1 MNKQINRIS
10 IVLMSVLLLL
20 TGFTPVHAEG
30 EDFDE
35 FLKQE
40 WKQIMESDYTT
51 MHFSVKDYHAMG
63 LTKPEVT
70 LGEVSYEEYAKI
82 VALRTASLEKLHQ
95 FDFDSL
101 DDRQK
106 IDYQVYEDNLVN
118 DIAMNSFP
126 NYQEMYNP
134 YNGMH
139 SNLSTTFTEFV
150 FYTKED
156 IEDYL
161 TLADDYD
168 RYMDE
173 MMDLTAKQA
182 EQGYFMRDA
191 ALDVQLEQM
200 KEFIDKGEENPFI
213 VIFNNNI
220 DKFEGLTDEERT
232 AYKERNKDIVLN
244 QILPS
249 NQKAMEFLETL
260 RGKRSVS
267 GSIYEYPD
275 GKEYFAALTR
285 LKTSD
290 DGDVQEAFDYL
301 TKATR
306 DAVGYLLEIAL
317 SLDLSAVQQMDQFK
331 NPEEILTYLNNHLEG
346 FPKGPDIN
354 YVASY
359 LDESVANPSIMA
371 YYLQTPIDDVKDNV
385 IRVNGTSQAGGDM
398 NTMYY
403 TLAHE
408 GFPGHMYQFTWYY
421 SQDYNPIRHDLTM
434 IGYTEGWAQY
444 VEKIMLNR
452 SPLTPVA
459 SEYTS
464 LNVFIGY
471 VMQAA
476 VDLAVNGLGYGE
488 PELKQWLTDLGIGDS
503 MSPADLYEAVID
515 MPGQIL
521 PYGYG
526 IAKFW
531 ELRERT
537 ESALG
542 EDFDLEEYH
551 LQILTNGP
559 RNFDI
564 VENDLEKYVESKGT
578 TLPEEYTIFT
588 HGRVEGIDESGGV
601 VNFIYKHRVAFIIG
615 AIVVVIL
622 ILVLLFLIIR
632 GIFRLIF
639 GKKKKKKKV
648 IEDYHE

>member
-1 MNKQINRIS
+1 MNKRWNQIS

-51 MHFSVKDYHAMG
+51 MHFSVKDYQAMG

-70 LGEVSYEEYAKI
+70 LGEISYEEFEKQ
-82 VALRTASLEKLHQ
+82 VVELNASLEKLHQ
-95 FDFDSL
+95 FDFESL
-101 DDRQK
+101 NDRQK

-118 DIAMNSFP
+118 KIAESSFP
-126 NYQEMYNP
+126 NYQEMFNP
-134 YNGMH
+134 YNGLH
-139 SNLSTTFTEFV
+139 SDLSTTYTEFT

-156 IEDYL
+156 IDDYL
-161 TLADDYD
+161 TLVDDYD

-173 MMDLTAKQA
+173 MIDLTAKQA
-182 EQGYFMRDA
+182 EQGYFMRDE

-220 DKFEGLTDEERT
+220 DQFEGLTDEERT
-232 AYKERNKDIVLN
+232 AYKERNQDLVLN
-244 QILPS
+244 QVLPS
-249 NQKAMEFLETL
+249 NQKAMEFLETM
-260 RGKRSVS
+260 RGKRSIS

-275 GKEYFAALTR
+275 GKDYFNALAR

-290 DGDVQEAFDYL
+290 EGTVQEKFDYL
-301 TKATR
+301 TKVIK
-306 DAVGYLLEIAL
+306 DSMGYLLDIAT
-317 SLDLSAVQQMDQFK
+317 SINYDMEEQIDDFSK
-331 NPEEILTYLNNHLEG
+331 PEEILAYLNNHLEG

-359 LDESVANPSIMA
+359 LDPSVANPSVMA
-371 YYLQTPIDDVKDNV
+371 YYLQTPIDDVRDNV
-385 IRVNGTSQAGGDM
+385 IRVNGTSDAGADM

-421 SQDYNPIRHDLTM
+421 SQDINPIRHDLSM

-452 SPLTPVA
+452 SPLNIGA
-459 SEYTS
+459 QEYNS
-464 LNVFIGY
+464 LNVFLSY
-471 VMQAA
+471 TLQAA
-476 VDLAVNGLGYGE
+476 VDLAVNGLGYSNE
-488 PELKQWLTDLGIGDS
+488 DLKSWLTDLG
-503 MSPADLYEAVID
+503 MSDAMKPEDLYDAVVD

-542 EDFDLEEYH
+542 EEFDLEEYH

-559 RNFDI
+559 RNFKI
-564 VENDLEKYVESKGT
+564 VENDLKKYVESKGK
-578 TLPEEYTIFT
+578 TLPDEFT
-588 HGRVEGIDESGGV
+588 MFEHEHKEGIGGV
-601 VNFIYKHRVAFIIG
+601 NSILSFVDKYKVPILIG
-615 AIVVVIL
+615 IVVVVVL
-622 ILVLLFLIIR
+622 ILVLLFFIIR

-639 GKKKKKKKV
+639 GTKKKKKAV
-648 IEDYHE
+648 EEYHE